1 MILFRNL
8 LFSLLSLLSVLSSA
22 ALVAQESAPSV
33 EVVLST
39 DQAQDGDTIY
49 ADIVIR
55 DGQSVAGADIG
66 ITTGECLRVVE
77 RQPGNYLPS
86 TSENGGFSPFEELT
100 ETGTRFAVA
109 VTDRARIASGDGTFY
124 RVAMEVICDDAEPE
138 VNVTFAE
145 LAALAHPETDSNEIL
160 GFSLEQGSISAVSDS
175 LIIRDGAVVSTP
187 PPIEALAP
195 PAAITNQNLIL
206 GGALAVMGL
215 SVVGMVIL
223 LVVYQQRRRRRNR
236 S

>member
-1 MILFRNL
+1 LFRNL
-8 LFSLLSLLSVLSSA
+8 FFSILLLLSALR
-22 ALVAQESAPSV
+22 LVAQSVSPSV

-49 ADIVIR
+49 ADVVIH
-55 DGQSVAGADIG
+55 DGQALAGADIG

-100 ETGTRFAVA
+100 ENSTRFAVA
-109 VTDRARIASGDGTFY
+109 VTDRTRIASGDGTFY
-124 RVAMEVICDDAEPE
+124 RVAMEVTCEDATPE
-138 VNVTFAE
+138 VSVTFAE
-145 LAALAHPETDSNEIL
+145 LAALAHPDTDSNELL
-160 GFSLEQGSISAVSDS
+160 GFSLEQGSISVVSDS
-175 LIIRDGAVVSTP
+175 LTVRQGAVVSTP

-195 PAAITNQNLIL
+195 PAGATNQNLIL
-206 GGALAVMGL
+206 GGALAVMGV

-223 LVVYQQRRRRRNR
+223 LVVYQQRRRRKR